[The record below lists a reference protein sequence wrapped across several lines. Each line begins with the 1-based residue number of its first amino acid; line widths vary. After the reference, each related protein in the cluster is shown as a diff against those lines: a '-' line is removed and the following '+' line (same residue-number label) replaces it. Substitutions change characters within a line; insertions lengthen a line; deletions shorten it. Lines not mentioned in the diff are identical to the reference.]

1 MNILRY
7 EMTGQ
12 EIQDEILKK
21 MTPEQKLR
29 LAMNLYYSAWEIKAA
44 WLRELHKDWSDKQIE
59 QAVREIFVNARN

>member
-1 MNILRY
+1 
-7 EMTGQ
+7 
-12 EIQDEILKK
+12 

-44 WLRELHKDWSDKQIE
+44 WLRELHKDWSDEQIE